1 MAESPDTVVRAN
13 RLALLGEPGARR
25 ISPFLFLLVVVC
37 FFLAFAGVSC
47 NTDAAKSGL
56 QGLAGA
62 EGVSSADAGA
72 IDSCLDSLKGENVVS
87 YTGWALVFGK
97 DPTITSLP
105 AACDT
110 GTAATAADAGQ
121 VNIGPQLLA
130 VLALVAVGLA
140 LLCAIAG
147 AFGVARG
154 RSRAFAAVI
163 FGTGS
168 IVLLVLDQLH
178 VSDVLLAKIAAS
190 AGSSVPGFNPASYF
204 NVNAGIGLVI
214 AVVVLAVAVLYNIVA
229 MIIGDAPDIGDIA
242 SVSDTTPM
250 TPVPEPPPP
259 PP

>member
-1 MAESPDTVVRAN
+1 M
-13 RLALLGEPGARR
+13 
-25 ISPFLFLLVVVC
+25 
-37 FFLAFAGVSC
+37 
-47 NTDAAKSGL
+47 
-56 QGLAGA
+56 
-62 EGVSSADAGA
+62 
-72 IDSCLDSLKGENVVS
+72 S

-110 GTAATAADAGQ
+110 GSAVTAADAGQ
-121 VNIGPQLLA
+121 VNIGPQLLGI
-130 VLALVAVGLA
+130 LGLVAVGLA

-147 AFGVARG
+147 AFGFARG
-154 RSRAFAAVI
+154 RSRAFAVVI

-204 NVNAGIGLVI
+204 NVNAGIGLLVAVI
-214 AVVVLAVAVLYNIVA
+214 VLAVAVLYNIVA
-229 MIIGDAPDIGDIA
+229 MIIGDAPDIGDKA
-242 SVSDTTPM
+242 SLADTGAM